1 MQHHKQLALPARHVH
16 VRLSCGLRG
25 CLRAPSCT
33 AMPATGAAHALLLLL
48 LVLRLLSRPALAG
61 EYDLLLRRMVARV
74 DCTESNN
81 PFAR

>member
-1 MQHHKQLALPARHVH
+1 
-16 VRLSCGLRG
+16 
-25 CLRAPSCT
+25 
-33 AMPATGAAHALLLLL
+33 MPATGAAHALLLLL